1 MGDLEIQIRRSTK
14 SNDNYKKAENI
25 PSTPVKTSAVTY
37 QNGGDQGKKIVTEEK
52 PSTSPPYW
60 DYSISNGKKKRGIFY
75 FLIHHRN

>member
-37 QNGGDQGKKIVTEEK
+37 QNGGDQRKKITTEEK
-52 PSTSPPYW
+52 PSTSPTYW
-60 DYSISNGKKKRGIFY
+60 DYSMSNGKNNEKTFIF
-75 FLIHHRN
+75 